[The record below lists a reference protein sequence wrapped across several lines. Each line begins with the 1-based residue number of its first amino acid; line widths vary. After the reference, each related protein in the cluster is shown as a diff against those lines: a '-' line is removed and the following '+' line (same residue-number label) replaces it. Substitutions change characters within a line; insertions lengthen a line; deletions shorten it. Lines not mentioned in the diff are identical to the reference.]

1 MNPFD
6 PLERVLGAVVPRAV
20 DAVDLDEVLQSV
32 DVDEVV
38 ARVDADALI
47 DRVDVDKVIKRIDVA
62 DVVRRVDIEDVIARV
77 DVDDVIRRVD
87 VNEVIARVDVDAVI
101 ERVDVDKVIGRVD
114 VNDVIQRV
122 DIEGVL
128 AGVDLDTVLARV
140 DTNALLDRI
149 DVNALLGK
157 VDPEVLLARIDPD
170 ELMRRIDVDAL
181 ISRVDV
187 DALIARVDV
196 EAVVKRANI
205 DSIVREA
212 SMGVFGRGID
222 LVRRQLVGLD
232 LLLISAVA
240 KVLRR
245 PRETPSFASG
255 TVTGKVAGGVSRLSA
270 FAVDALSVTFLYGM
284 LTSLILFG
292 LERIFGYDRADAENT
307 LIWALGFA
315 AFGFL
320 YYWVA
325 LSLTGRS
332 IGKGVFGL
340 RVIRLDTGPIH
351 PGQAAVRTIVYPFS
365 FILGL
370 GLLPIVFAR
379 SRRALHDKVSHTHVV
394 YDWGDRPAEL
404 PAPVT
409 QFIQR
414 SLDDKPAE
422 EVLGRRY
429 AGRSRRADAPA
440 RDLSEPAGPAEA
452 SVHEAADEGHE
463 QQH

>member
-1 MNPFD
+1 VNPFD

-20 DAVDLDEVLQSV
+20 DAVDIDEVLQSV
-32 DVDEVV
+32 DVDEV
-38 ARVDADALI
+38 
-47 DRVDVDKVIKRIDVA
+47 
-62 DVVRRVDIEDVIARV
+62 
-77 DVDDVIRRVD
+77 IRRVD
-87 VNEVIARVDVDAVI
+87 VNEVIGRVDVDAVI
-101 ERVDVDKVIGRVD
+101 DRVDVGKVIGRVD
-114 VNDVIQRV
+114 VNEVIQRV
-122 DIEGVL
+122 DIEAVL
-128 AGVDLDTVLARV
+128 AEVDLNTVLARV

-157 VDPEVLLARIDPD
+157 IDPEVLLDRIDPD
-170 ELMRRIDVDAL
+170 ALMERIDVNAL

-196 EAVVKRANI
+196 ESVVKRANI

-240 KVLRR
+240 RVLRR
-245 PRETPSFASG
+245 PRATPSFASG
-255 TVTGKVAGGVSRLSA
+255 TVTGKVAGGVSRLAA
-270 FAVDALSVTFLYGM
+270 FAVDAFAVTFLYGL
-284 LTSLILFG
+284 LTSLIVFG
-292 LERIFGYDRADAENT
+292 LERIFGYDRSGAEGS
-307 LIWALGFA
+307 LVWGIGFLT
-315 AFGFL
+315 FGFL
-320 YYWVA
+320 YYWVG

-332 IGKGVFGL
+332 IGKGVLGL
-340 RVIRLDTGPIH
+340 RVIRMDTGPIH

-370 GLLPIVFAR
+370 GLMPIVFAK
-379 SRRALHDKVSHTHVV
+379 SRRALHDKVSHVHVV

-414 SLDDKPAE
+414 TLDDKPAE
-422 EVLGRRY
+422 EVLGRRFI
-429 AGRSRRADAPA
+429 RPRRRDDA
-440 RDLSEPAGPAEA
+440 
-452 SVHEAADEGHE
+452 
-463 QQH
+463 

>member
-1 MNPFD
+1 VNPFD
-6 PLERVLGAVVPRAV
+6 PLERVLGVVVPRAV
-20 DAVDLDEVLQSV
+20 DAVDMDEVLQSV
-32 DVDEVV
+32 DVDEVIG
-38 ARVDADALI
+38 RVDADALI
-47 DRVDVDKVIKRIDVA
+47 ERVDVDKVIKRIDVA
-62 DVVRRVDIEDVIARV
+62 DVVRRVDIDDVIGRMDVDDVIRRIDVDDVIARV
-77 DVDDVIRRVD
+77 DVDK
-87 VNEVIARVDVDAVI
+87 VI

-114 VNDVIQRV
+114 VNDVVQRV
-122 DIEGVL
+122 DIEAVL

-157 VDPEVLLARIDPD
+157 IDPEVLLARIDPD
-170 ELMRRIDVDAL
+170 ALMERIDVNAL

-196 EAVVKRANI
+196 EAVVQRANI

-240 KVLRR
+240 RVLRR

-255 TVTGKVAGGVSRLSA
+255 TVTGKVGGGVSRFAA
-270 FAVDALSVTFLYGM
+270 FVVDAFTLSLLYG
-284 LTSLILFG
+284 LFTSLVIFG
-292 LERIFGYDRADAENT
+292 LERIFGYDRTSSGNE
-307 LIWALGFA
+307 LVWGLGYV

-320 YYWVA
+320 YYWIG

-332 IGKGVFGL
+332 IGKGLLGL
-340 RVIRLDTGPIH
+340 RVIRMDGGPIH

-409 QFIQR
+409 RFIQR
-414 SLDDKPAE
+414 SLPDEPAE
-422 EVLGRRY
+422 EVLGRRFDRRG
-429 AGRSRRADAPA
+429 GRPDR
-440 RDLSEPAGPAEA
+440 
-452 SVHEAADEGHE
+452 
-463 QQH
+463 

>member
-1 MNPFD
+1 VNPFD

-20 DAVDLDEVLQSV
+20 DAVDIDGVLQSV

-38 ARVDADALI
+38 NRVDADALI
-47 DRVDVDKVIKRIDVA
+47 ERVDVDKVIKRIDVA
-62 DVVRRVDIEDVIARV
+62 DVVRRVDIDDVIARV

-87 VNEVIARVDVDAVI
+87 VDGVIARVDVDKVI
-101 ERVDVDKVIGRVD
+101 ERVDVDKVISRVD
-114 VNDVIQRV
+114 VNDLVQRV
-122 DIEGVL
+122 DVEAVL
-128 AGVDLDTVLARV
+128 ADVDLDTVLARV

-170 ELMRRIDVDAL
+170 ALMERI
-181 ISRVDV
+181 DV

-196 EAVVKRANI
+196 DAVIARVDVESVVKRANI

-212 SMGVFGRGID
+212 SMGVFGRGLD

-232 LLLISAVA
+232 LLLISGVSR
-240 KVLRR
+240 VLRR
-245 PRETPSFASG
+245 PRATPSFASG
-255 TVTGKVAGGVSRLSA
+255 TVTGKVAGGVSRLAA
-270 FAVDALSVTFLYGM
+270 FAVDAFSLSFLYGL
-284 LTSLILFG
+284 LTSLIVFG
-292 LERIFGYDRADAENT
+292 LERIFGFDRSGAEGS
-307 LIWALGFA
+307 LVWAAGFA
-315 AFGFL
+315 TFGFL
-320 YYWVA
+320 YYWIG

-332 IGKGVFGL
+332 IGKGLLGL
-340 RVIRLDTGPIH
+340 RVIRMDEGPIH

-370 GLLPIVFAR
+370 GLMPIVFAK
-379 SRRALHDKVSHTHVV
+379 SRRALHDKVSHVHVV

-414 SLDDKPAE
+414 TLDDTPAE
-422 EVLGRRY
+422 EVLGRRFT
-429 AGRSRRADAPA
+429 RRPR
-440 RDLSEPAGPAEA
+440 RDES
-452 SVHEAADEGHE
+452 
-463 QQH
+463 